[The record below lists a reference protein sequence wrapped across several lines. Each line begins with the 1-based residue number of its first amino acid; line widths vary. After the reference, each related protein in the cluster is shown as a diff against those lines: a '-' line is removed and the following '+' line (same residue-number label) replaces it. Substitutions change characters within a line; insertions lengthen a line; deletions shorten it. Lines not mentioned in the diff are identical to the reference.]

1 METLEARRLLSAN
14 VLNYHNDNASTG
26 VNSNE
31 NELTPTNVKVGSFG
45 KLFSTTLDGQVYAQP
60 LIDSSVSIT
69 TGVNNIGGYTGT
81 YNVCFVCTENDSIY
95 AINAGPG
102 GGQILWQRSFTNT
115 SNASGD
121 TNNPLNAT
129 SVTTVPQGDTGSTD
143 ITPVI
148 GITGTPVID
157 SARNLLYVVVATK
170 EVVGGVTDWVQRL
183 HAINLSNG
191 TDAVAPYSIGIT
203 NSSQPSYENPNTNTT
218 QIYVYGDGDGDVTD
232 PYNNTGK
239 SVVQFNALRE
249 NQRSALSLV
258 NNTVY
263 VSWASHGDNG
273 PYHGWV
279 VSWNVSNITTS
290 GFALSGVLNT
300 CPNESESGVWMG
312 GGQIVFEPDDSAF
325 YFTTGNGSGGPSVP
339 TLGANGLPTDGT
351 YNEAIVKAETD
362 TTTSPTN
369 QNANGWGMKIV
380 DFFIPYNV
388 ADLDAADSDFGSG
401 APVLLPPSMG
411 IPGHPNLMIASG
423 KDGRI
428 YILDRDDLGGYN
440 ANGDDVIN
448 AVLNTSNIETPPT
461 AITGQLNTDSV
472 FNGKIYVLPGYGG
485 PAVSFT
491 ITPGANN
498 SASLTPTSTSSIT
511 NLGYEPGSTS
521 ISANG
526 TSNGIVWVEDRNANV
541 LRAYDANTFG
551 TELWDSSQAANNAD
565 AIGALIKFNTPAIA
579 NGEVYVGTSDA
590 LVVYGLTPAASKA
603 PSPPVLTATTLSS
616 SSINLTW
623 TDPSTAP
630 NIASGYLIDEDV
642 NNTLVP
648 LTTAAAGATS
658 LAVGGLSAQ
667 TTYVFEIAGFNG
679 IGDSNWSNTATAT
692 TSTGSGGGGV
702 TTSPNAPS
710 GLGASPASATSVTL
724 NWTNNAP
731 NEAGFLLDRATD
743 SGFTQNLITQ
753 TLPTTPYSFTDTASG
768 LAPGNTYYYRIRATN
783 SAGPSGNSNTAS
795 ATIPVAPPKAT
806 LQSITAITTTSI
818 TMAWQD
824 NAGHLASGYEILRAA
839 NNGAFNVVATL
850 PPTSRTAPDPYGW
863 TDTTC
868 QPGVFYE
875 YHIEA
880 YNVAGYND
888 FAGVNATTLTNP
900 PVVTPYAG
908 NNLVTLVWPAVTGAV
923 SYNVYRSTISGSEAL
938 YQSDVTTTT
947 TTDSAVTNGTPY
959 YYTVTAVNS
968 NASPLPSES
977 APSSEVSVTPGVN
990 VSSPLSD
997 ADIGIS
1003 APSPAGSAS
1012 FANGIYTVAGSG
1024 GDIWNNSDQFNFDST
1039 AFSGN
1044 GTLITQVDSQTVT
1057 DPWAKAGLMFRD
1069 SSVAN
1074 GANFALLATPGN
1086 GITLQWRTTDGAYS
1100 SNVNVLAGT
1109 TVVPSWLE
1117 IIRNGNV
1124 FTASYST
1131 QTTTNPA
1138 AVTWTAIG
1146 SPQTITMPTV
1156 ALAGLAVTA
1165 HNNSSLSTATF
1176 GNFSL
1181 GSISTTTGTTI
1192 PSAPASLTPT
1202 PGVGQIALSW
1212 AASTGATS
1220 YDIFRGTSPSK
1231 EGTSPYLTSS
1241 TTTDTDT
1248 AVSTGTTYYY
1258 TVEAVNSAG
1267 TSAPSP
1273 EATATPTPSSGTG
1286 ALSDADVG
1294 GPGKA
1299 GSASYANG
1307 VYTVTGGGADI
1318 WNNSDVF
1325 NFDSESV
1332 SGNATLITQVDSQ
1345 TITDP
1350 WAKAGLMFRDTSALV
1365 PSEAINF
1372 SIFVTGS
1379 NGIFAQSRTTYD
1391 GQSSG
1396 VQVTPASVP
1405 TWLEIVRN
1413 GNVFTAYYS
1422 TQTTTNPAAVTW
1434 TQLTSQTISMTT
1446 SAQAGLA
1453 VTAHNNSSLSTA
1465 TFGNFSLGSSSTTT
1479 GTTIP
1484 SAPASLTPTPGVGQ
1498 IALSWAAS
1506 TGATSYDIF
1515 RGTSP
1520 GKEGTSPYL
1529 TSSTTTD
1536 TDTAVSTGTTYYY
1549 TVEAVNSAGTS
1560 APSPEATATP
1570 TPSSGTGALSDADVG
1585 GPGKAGS
1592 ASYANGVYTVTGGG
1606 ADIWNNSDVF
1616 NFDSESVSGNATL
1629 ITQVDSQTITDPWAK
1644 AGLMFRDTSALV
1656 PSEAINFSIFV
1667 TGSNGIFAQSRTTY
1681 DGQSSGVQVTPAS
1694 VPTWLEIVRNGN
1706 VFTAYYST
1714 QTTTN
1719 PAAVTWTQLTSQT
1732 ISMTTS
1738 AQAGLAVTAHNN
1750 SSLSTATFSNV
1761 ALS

>member
-1 METLEARRLLSAN
+1 METLEARRLLSVN
-14 VLNYHNDNASTG
+14 VLNYHNDTASTG

-31 NELTPTNVKVGSFG
+31 NALTPTNVKVGSFG
-45 KLFSTTLDGQVYAQP
+45 KLFSTPLDGQVYAQA
-60 LIDSSVSIT
+60 LIDSSVNIT
-69 TGVNNIGGYTGT
+69 TGVNNTGGYTGT
-81 YNVCFVCTENDSIY
+81 YNVCFVATENDSIY
-95 AINAGPG
+95 AINAGPA
-102 GGQILWQRSFTNT
+102 GGQILWQRSFINT
-115 SNASGD
+115 SNANGD
-121 TNNPLNAT
+121 LNNPLNAT
-129 SVTTVPQGDTGSTD
+129 SVVITPQGDVSTTD

-157 SARNLLYVVVATK
+157 SARNLMYVVVPTK

-279 VSWNVSNITTS
+279 VSWNVSNITSPTTP
-290 GFALSGVLNT
+290 GFVLSGVLNT
-300 CPNESESGVWMG
+300 CPNDSESGVWMG
-312 GGQIVFEPDDSAF
+312 GGQLVFEPDDSAF
-325 YFTTGNGSGGPSVP
+325 YFSTGNGSGGPSQP
-339 TLGANGLPTDGT
+339 TLGANGLPTDAN
-351 YNEAIVKAETD
+351 YNEAIVKAVTD
-362 TTTSPTN
+362 TSSTPSN
-369 QNANGWGMKIV
+369 QNPNGWGMRIT

-388 ADLDAADSDFGSG
+388 SALDSADSDFGSG
-401 APVLLPPSMG
+401 APVLLPASMG

-428 YILDRDDLGGYN
+428 YILDRDDLGGYSPL
-440 ANGDDVIN
+440 GDDVIN
-448 AVLNTSNIETPPT
+448 AVPNSSNVETPPT

-491 ITPGANN
+491 ISPGANN
-498 SASLTPTSTSSIT
+498 SASLVPTSTSSIT

-551 TELWDSSQAANNAD
+551 TELWDSSQAANNTD
-565 AIGALIKFNTPAIA
+565 AIGALIKFNTPTVA
-579 NGEVYVGTSDA
+579 NGEVYVGTTNA
-590 LVVYGLTPAASKA
+590 LVVYGLTPAASKV
-603 PSPPVLTATTLSS
+603 PSQPVLTATTLSS

-623 TDPSTAP
+623 TDPSIAP
-630 NIASGYLIDEDV
+630 NLASGYLIDEVV
-642 NNTLVP
+642 NNTLVT

-658 LAVGGLSAQ
+658 LAIGGLSAQ
-667 TTYVFEIAGFNG
+667 STYVFEIAGYNG
-679 IGDSNWSNTATAT
+679 NGDSNWSAPATAT
-692 TSTGSGGGGV
+692 TSSGTGGGGV
-702 TTSPNAPS
+702 TTSPNTPT
-710 GLGASPASATSVTL
+710 GLGASAASATSVML

-731 NEAGFLLDRATD
+731 NETGFLLDRATD
-743 SGFTQNLITQ
+743 TGFTQNLITQ
-753 TLPTTPYSFTDTASG
+753 TLPASPDSFTDTASG
-768 LAPGNTYYYRIRATN
+768 LAPGNTYYYRLRATN
-783 SAGPSGNSNTAS
+783 SAGPSGYSNTAS
-795 ATIPVAPPKAT
+795 ASIPVAPPKAT
-806 LQSITAITTTSI
+806 LQSITAITTSSI

-839 NNGAFNVVATL
+839 NNGSFSVVATL
-850 PPTSRTAPDPYGW
+850 PPTSRTAPDAYGW

-908 NNLVTLVWPAVTGAV
+908 NNLVTLQWPAVTGAV
-923 SYNVYRSTISGSEAL
+923 SYNVYRSTSSGNEAI
-938 YQSDVTTTT
+938 YQTGVIGTI
-947 TTDSAVTNGTPY
+947 TTDSNVTNGTPY

-977 APSSEVSVTPGVN
+977 APSTEVSVTPGVN
-990 VSSPLSD
+990 ISSPLSD
-997 ADIGIS
+997 ADIGIA

-1012 FANGIYTVAGSG
+1012 FANGTYTVAGSG

-1044 GTLITQVDSQTVT
+1044 ATLVTQVDSQTVT

-1069 SSVAN
+1069 SSAAG
-1074 GANFALLATPGN
+1074 GANFAILATPGN
-1086 GITLQWRTTDGAYS
+1086 GITLQWRTTDGAIS
-1100 SNVNVLAGT
+1100 SNVNVLAGS

-1156 ALAGLAVTA
+1156 AVAGLAVTA

-1181 GSISTTTGTTI
+1181 SSSSTGTTI

-1220 YDIFRGTSPSK
+1220 YDIFRGTSAGK
-1231 EGTSPYLTSS
+1231 EGATIYLTSS

-1248 AVSTGTTYYY
+1248 AVSSGTTYYY

-1294 GPGKA
+1294 APGKA
-1299 GSASYANG
+1299 GSASYASG

-1318 WNNSDVF
+1318 WNNSDQF

-1332 SGNATLITQVDSQ
+1332 SGNTTLITQVDSQ
-1345 TITDP
+1345 SITDP
-1350 WAKAGLMFRDTSALV
+1350 RAKAGLMFRDTSAAV
-1365 PSEAINF
+1365 GSEAINF
-1372 SIFVTGS
+1372 GIFVTGS

-1396 VQVTPASVP
+1396 VQPTPASVP
-1405 TWLEIVRN
+1405 TWLEIVRS

-1434 TQLTSQTISMTT
+1434 TQLTTQTISM
-1446 SAQAGLA
+1446 S
-1453 VTAHNNSSLSTA
+1453 
-1465 TFGNFSLGSSSTTT
+1465 
-1479 GTTIP
+1479 
-1484 SAPASLTPTPGVGQ
+1484 
-1498 IALSWAAS
+1498 
-1506 TGATSYDIF
+1506 
-1515 RGTSP
+1515 
-1520 GKEGTSPYL
+1520 
-1529 TSSTTTD
+1529 
-1536 TDTAVSTGTTYYY
+1536 
-1549 TVEAVNSAGTS
+1549 
-1560 APSPEATATP
+1560 
-1570 TPSSGTGALSDADVG
+1570 
-1585 GPGKAGS
+1585 
-1592 ASYANGVYTVTGGG
+1592 
-1606 ADIWNNSDVF
+1606 
-1616 NFDSESVSGNATL
+1616 
-1629 ITQVDSQTITDPWAK
+1629 
-1644 AGLMFRDTSALV
+1644 
-1656 PSEAINFSIFV
+1656 
-1667 TGSNGIFAQSRTTY
+1667 
-1681 DGQSSGVQVTPAS
+1681 
-1694 VPTWLEIVRNGN
+1694 
-1706 VFTAYYST
+1706 
-1714 QTTTN
+1714 
-1719 PAAVTWTQLTSQT
+1719 
-1732 ISMTTS
+1732 TS

-1761 ALS
+1761 AL